1 MDQGGGHIRRLIAA
15 FVTAIL
21 GGAAL
26 AASPPDVLQ
35 SLWWTAPG
43 HEMVAATKQPSV
55 CLSYS
60 EADAKM
66 VYAGQALFNTPALL
80 GGQAAKANLSCAS
93 CHANGRDNPHFF
105 VQGLSKEPGTADVTI
120 AFFSLARANAVADA
134 ARIPDLAQPGK
145 ISRADNDPA
154 LGRFIR
160 TLIVEEFSGK
170 EPSAATLSALASYV
184 RSIRTCEGG
193 APQARTVRDQIALI
207 DAAFDGLQGQSDP
220 ATTQLLIRAIRH
232 QLGLIHERYPGARFA
247 AQRQALL
254 DSSRHLETL
263 GAESDSGSRSVA
275 LAAWYRDFK
284 AEFASGLIAAERHSL
299 YNERVFSTA
308 LKKAR

>member
-1 MDQGGGHIRRLIAA
+1 M
-15 FVTAIL
+15 TAVL

-43 HEMVAATKQPSV
+43 HEMVAATKQPSA

-60 EADAKM
+60 EADAKI

-105 VQGLSKEPGTADVTI
+105 VQGLSKEPGTADVTS

-134 ARIPDLAQPGK
+134 AHIPDLAQPGK
-145 ISRADNDPA
+145 ISRAESDPA
-154 LGRFIR
+154 LERFIR

-170 EPSAATLSALASYV
+170 EPSAATLSALAHYV

-193 APQARTVRDQIALI
+193 APQARSVRDQIALI
-207 DAAFDGLQGQSDP
+207 DAAFEGLQRQSDP

-247 AQRQALL
+247 AHRQALL

-263 GAESDSGSRSVA
+263 GAESDSASRSVA
-275 LAAWYRDFK
+275 LAAWHRVFT
-284 AEFASGLIAAERHSL
+284 AEFASDLIAAERHSL
-299 YNERVFSTA
+299 YNERAFSA
-308 LKKAR
+308 APKKAR

>member
-1 MDQGGGHIRRLIAA
+1 
-15 FVTAIL
+15 
-21 GGAAL
+21 L
-26 AASPPDVLQ
+26 AASPSDVLQ

-43 HEMVAATKQPSV
+43 HEMVAATKQPSA

-60 EADAKM
+60 ETDAKM

-80 GGQAAKANLSCAS
+80 GGQAAKANISCAS

-105 VQGLSKEPGTADVTI
+105 VQGLSKEPGTADVTS

-134 ARIPDLAQPGK
+134 AHIPDLAQPGK

-154 LGRFIR
+154 LERFIR

-170 EPSAATLSALASYV
+170 EPSATTLSALAHYV
-184 RSIRTCEGG
+184 RSIRICEGG
-193 APQARTVRDQIALI
+193 GLQSRSVRDQIALI
-207 DAAFDGLQGQSDP
+207 DAAFEGLQRPSDA
-220 ATTQLLIRAIRH
+220 ATTQLLIRTVRH
-232 QLGLIHERYPGARFA
+232 QLGLINERYPGARFA

-254 DSSRHLETL
+254 NSSRHLETL
-263 GAESDSGSRSVA
+263 GEESDIALRAVA
-275 LAAWYRDFK
+275 LAVWHDDFK
-284 AEFASGLIAAERHSL
+284 ADFVPGLIAAERHSL

>member
-1 MDQGGGHIRRLIAA
+1 M
-15 FVTAIL
+15 
-21 GGAAL
+21 
-26 AASPPDVLQ
+26 AASPSDVLQ

-43 HEMVAATKQPSV
+43 HEMVAATKQPSA

-60 EADAKM
+60 ETDAKM

-80 GGQAAKANLSCAS
+80 GGQAAKANISCAS

-105 VQGLSKEPGTADVTI
+105 VQGLSKEPGTADVTS

-134 ARIPDLAQPGK
+134 AHIPDLAQPGK

-154 LGRFIR
+154 LERFIR

-170 EPSAATLSALASYV
+170 EPSATTLSALAHYV
-184 RSIRTCEGG
+184 RSIRNCEGG
-193 APQARTVRDQIALI
+193 GLQSRSVRDQIALI
-207 DAAFDGLQGQSDP
+207 DAAFEGLQRPSDA
-220 ATTQLLIRAIRH
+220 ATTQLLIRTVRH
-232 QLGLIHERYPGARFA
+232 QLGLINERYPGARFA

-254 DSSRHLETL
+254 NSSRHLETL
-263 GAESDSGSRSVA
+263 GEESDIALRAVA
-275 LAAWYRDFK
+275 LAVWYHDFK
-284 AEFASGLIAAERHSL
+284 ADFVPGLIAAERHSL
-299 YNERVFSTA
+299 YNERVFSAA

>member
-1 MDQGGGHIRRLIAA
+1 MTT
-15 FVTAIL
+15 VL

-43 HEMVAATKQPSV
+43 HEMVAATKQPSA

-60 EADAKM
+60 EAEAKM
-66 VYAGQALFNTPALL
+66 LHAGQALFNTPALL

-105 VQGLSKEPGTADVTI
+105 VQGLSKEPGTADVTS
-120 AFFSLARANAVADA
+120 AFFSLVRANASADA
-134 ARIPDLAQPGK
+134 AHIPDLAQPGK
-145 ISRADNDPA
+145 ISRAESDPA
-154 LGRFIR
+154 LERFIR

-220 ATTQLLIRAIRH
+220 ATTQLLI
-232 QLGLIHERYPGARFA
+232 HERYPGARFA

-254 DSSRHLETL
+254 DGSRHLETL
-263 GAESDSGSRSVA
+263 GAESDSASRSVA
-275 LAAWYRDFK
+275 LAAWHRDFK

-299 YNERVFSTA
+299 YNERVFNTS

>member
-1 MDQGGGHIRRLIAA
+1 M
-15 FVTAIL
+15 
-21 GGAAL
+21 
-26 AASPPDVLQ
+26 AASPSDVLQ

-43 HEMVAATKQPSV
+43 HEMVAATKQPSA

-60 EADAKM
+60 ETDAKM

-80 GGQAAKANLSCAS
+80 GGQAAKANISCAS

-105 VQGLSKEPGTADVTI
+105 VQGLSKEPGTADVTS

-134 ARIPDLAQPGK
+134 AHIPDLAQPGK

-154 LGRFIR
+154 LERFIR

-170 EPSAATLSALASYV
+170 EPNATTLSALAHYV
-184 RSIRTCEGG
+184 RSIRNCEGG
-193 APQARTVRDQIALI
+193 GLQSRSVRDQIALI
-207 DAAFDGLQGQSDP
+207 DAAFEGLQRPSDA
-220 ATTQLLIRAIRH
+220 ATTQLLIRTVRH
-232 QLGLIHERYPGARFA
+232 QLGLINERYPGARFA

-254 DSSRHLETL
+254 NSSRHLETL
-263 GAESDSGSRSVA
+263 GEESDIALRAVA
-275 LAAWYRDFK
+275 LAAWHDDFK
-284 AEFASGLIAAERHSL
+284 ADFVPGLIAAERHSL
-299 YNERVFSTA
+299 YNERVFSAA

>member
-1 MDQGGGHIRRLIAA
+1 M
-15 FVTAIL
+15 
-21 GGAAL
+21 
-26 AASPPDVLQ
+26 AASPSDVLQ

-43 HEMVAATKQPSV
+43 HEMVAATKQPSA

-60 EADAKM
+60 ETDAKM

-80 GGQAAKANLSCAS
+80 GGQAAKANISCAS

-105 VQGLSKEPGTADVTI
+105 VQGLSKEPGTADVTS

-134 ARIPDLAQPGK
+134 AHIPDLAQPGK

-154 LGRFIR
+154 LERFIR

-170 EPSAATLSALASYV
+170 EPSATTLSALAHYV
-184 RSIRTCEGG
+184 RSIRNCEGG
-193 APQARTVRDQIALI
+193 GLQSRSVRDQIALI
-207 DAAFDGLQGQSDP
+207 DAAFEGLQRPSDA
-220 ATTQLLIRAIRH
+220 ATTQLLIRTVRH
-232 QLGLIHERYPGARFA
+232 QLGLINERYPGARFA

-254 DSSRHLETL
+254 NSSRHLETL
-263 GAESDSGSRSVA
+263 GEESDIALRAVA
-275 LAAWYRDFK
+275 LAAWHDDFK
-284 AEFASGLIAAERHSL
+284 ADFVPGLIAAERHSL
-299 YNERVFSTA
+299 YNERVFSAA

>member
-1 MDQGGGHIRRLIAA
+1 M
-15 FVTAIL
+15 
-21 GGAAL
+21 
-26 AASPPDVLQ
+26 AASPSDVLQ

-43 HEMVAATKQPSV
+43 HEMVAATKQPSA

-60 EADAKM
+60 ETDAKM

-80 GGQAAKANLSCAS
+80 GGQAAKANISCAS

-105 VQGLSKEPGTADVTI
+105 VQGLSKEPGTADVTS

-134 ARIPDLAQPGK
+134 AHIPDLAQPGK

-154 LGRFIR
+154 LERFIR

-170 EPSAATLSALASYV
+170 EPSATTLSALAHYV
-184 RSIRTCEGG
+184 RSIRNCEGG
-193 APQARTVRDQIALI
+193 GLQSRSVRDQIALI
-207 DAAFDGLQGQSDP
+207 DAAFEGLQRPSDA
-220 ATTQLLIRAIRH
+220 ATTQLLIRTVRH
-232 QLGLIHERYPGARFA
+232 QLGLINERYPGARFA

-254 DSSRHLETL
+254 NSSRHLETL
-263 GAESDSGSRSVA
+263 GEESDIALRAVA
-275 LAAWYRDFK
+275 LAVWHDDFK
-284 AEFASGLIAAERHSL
+284 ADFVPGLIAAERHSL

>member
-1 MDQGGGHIRRLIAA
+1 M
-15 FVTAIL
+15 
-21 GGAAL
+21 
-26 AASPPDVLQ
+26 AASPSDVLQ

-43 HEMVAATKQPSV
+43 HEMLAATKQPSA

-60 EADAKM
+60 ETDAKM

-80 GGQAAKANLSCAS
+80 GGQAAKANISCAS

-105 VQGLSKEPGTADVTI
+105 VQGLSKEPGTADVTS

-134 ARIPDLAQPGK
+134 AHIPDLAQPGK

-154 LGRFIR
+154 LERFIR

-170 EPSAATLSALASYV
+170 EPNATTLSALAHYV
-184 RSIRTCEGG
+184 RSIRNCEGG
-193 APQARTVRDQIALI
+193 GLQSRSVRDQIALI
-207 DAAFDGLQGQSDP
+207 DAAFEGLQRPSDA
-220 ATTQLLIRAIRH
+220 ATTQLLIRTVRH
-232 QLGLIHERYPGARFA
+232 QLGLINERYPGARFA

-254 DSSRHLETL
+254 NSSRHLETL
-263 GAESDSGSRSVA
+263 CEESDIALRAVA
-275 LAAWYRDFK
+275 LAAWHHDFK
-284 AEFASGLIAAERHSL
+284 ADFVPGLIAAERHSL